1 MPQPAL
7 RARPGGTL
15 PWAAIPVMLAAML
28 DRLAQL
34 KIILVRPRFPE
45 NIGAASRA
53 VANMGLG
60 GLAVVS
66 PERLW
71 PEPMARL
78 ASSCGVKVL
87 ADLEVC
93 QSLDQALADCTAAMA
108 TTARRGRDR
117 GRLLTPRLAA
127 PRLLQWAEQ
136 GRVGL
141 VFGPEDRGLTTQEL
155 DACMLS
161 VCIPTS
167 ADSSLNLAQAVVV
180 LAYELRVAALEAQ
193 AAQEA
198 GPKVSARRQPAGM
211 DEMAALHRHLKE
223 ALAAM
228 DVILPDNPDHFYR
241 PIKNV
246 LERAR
251 PSSREVRALHGIA
264 RQGLW
269 LSRHRGK

>member
-1 MPQPAL
+1 
-7 RARPGGTL
+7 
-15 PWAAIPVMLAAML
+15 ML
-28 DRLAQL
+28 DNLE
-34 KIILVRPRFPE
+34 KIKVILVRPRFPE
-45 NIGAASRA
+45 NIGSAARA

-60 GLAVVS
+60 GLAVVQ

-71 PEPMARL
+71 PEPMRRL

-93 QSLDQALADCTAAMA
+93 DELNQALADCTAAAA

-117 GRLLTPRLAA
+117 GQLMTPRQAA
-127 PRLLQWAEQ
+127 PRILDWTRD
-136 GRVGL
+136 GKVGL
-141 VFGPEDRGLTTQEL
+141 VFGPEDRGLSTGEL
-155 DACMLS
+155 DACMMS
-161 VCIPTS
+161 ICISTT
-167 ADSSLNLAQAVVV
+167 AVSSLNLAQAVVV
-180 LAYELRVAALEAQ
+180 LGYELRMTALEAISD
-193 AAQEA
+193 QEET
-198 GPKVSARRQPAGM
+198 PKVSARRQPAGM
-211 DEMAALHRHLKE
+211 EEMAALHLHLKE

-251 PSSREVRALHGIA
+251 PNSAEVRVLHGIA

-269 LSRHRGK
+269 LSRNLKD

>member
-1 MPQPAL
+1 
-7 RARPGGTL
+7 
-15 PWAAIPVMLAAML
+15 ML
-28 DRLAQL
+28 DGLTKI

-45 NIGAASRA
+45 NIGSAARV

-60 GLAVVS
+60 GLSVVR

-71 PEPMARL
+71 PDPMRRL

-87 ADLEVC
+87 ADLQVC
-93 QSLDQALADCTAAMA
+93 DELGEALADCTAAAA

-117 GRLLTPRLAA
+117 GQLMTPRQVA
-127 PRLLQWAEQ
+127 PKLLSWTQD

-141 VFGPEDRGLTTQEL
+141 VFGPEDRGLTTGEL
-155 DACMLS
+155 DACMAS

-180 LAYELRVAALEAQ
+180 LAYELRMAALEAF
-193 AAQEA
+193 AAQENT
-198 GPKVSARRQPAGM
+198 PKLSARRQPAGM
-211 DEMAALHRHLKE
+211 DEMAALHDHLKE

-228 DVILPDNPDHFYR
+228 DVILPENPDHFYR

-251 PSSREVRALHGIA
+251 PTSAEVRALHGIA

-269 LSRHRGK
+269 FSRQVKD

>member
-1 MPQPAL
+1 
-7 RARPGGTL
+7 
-15 PWAAIPVMLAAML
+15 ML
-28 DRLAQL
+28 DSLPRI
-34 KIILVRPRFPE
+34 KVILVRPRFPE
-45 NIGAASRA
+45 NIGAAARA

-60 GLAVVS
+60 GLAVVQ

-71 PEPMARL
+71 PEPMGRL

-87 ADLEVC
+87 ADLQVC
-93 QSLDQALADCTAAMA
+93 ENLPEALADCTAAAA

-117 GRLLTPRLAA
+117 GQLLTPRQAA
-127 PRLLQWAEQ
+127 PKLLNWAQ
-136 GRVGL
+136 DGKVGL
-141 VFGPEDRGLTTQEL
+141 VFGPEDRGLTTEEL
-155 DACMLS
+155 DACMIS
-161 VCIPTS
+161 VCIPTT

-180 LAYELRVAALEAQ
+180 QAYELRMAALEAL
-193 AAQEA
+193 AAKEDT
-198 GPKVSARRQPAGM
+198 PKISARRQPAGM
-211 DEMAALHRHLKE
+211 DEMAALHNHLKK

-251 PSSREVRALHGIA
+251 PTSAEVRALHGIA

-269 LSRHRGK
+269 FSRQVKD

>member
-1 MPQPAL
+1 
-7 RARPGGTL
+7 
-15 PWAAIPVMLAAML
+15 ML
-28 DRLAQL
+28 DRLSQI
-34 KIILVRPRFPE
+34 KVILVRPRFPE
-45 NIGAASRA
+45 NIGSAARV

-60 GLAVVS
+60 GLTVVQ

-71 PEPMARL
+71 PDPMRRL

-87 ADLEVC
+87 AELQVC
-93 QSLDQALADCTAAMA
+93 DGLDQALEDCTAAAA

-117 GRLLTPRLAA
+117 GQLLTPRQAA
-127 PRLLQWAEQ
+127 PKVLNWTDD

-155 DACMLS
+155 DACMASL
-161 VCIPTS
+161 CIPTTR
-167 ADSSLNLAQAVVV
+167 DSSLNLAQAVVV
-180 LAYELRVAALEAQ
+180 LAYELRMAALEAIS
-193 AAQEA
+193 AEEDM
-198 GPKVSARRQPAGM
+198 PKVSARRKPAGM
-211 DEMAALHRHLKE
+211 DEMAALHDHLKE

-251 PSSREVRALHGIA
+251 PNSAEVRALHGIA

-269 LSRHRGK
+269 FSRQVKD